1 MTGRRMRWPCPL
13 RALRRDRRGLALIEF
28 AMILPILLILY
39 LGSVQLQDGI
49 SCNRKVTI
57 ATRGV
62 ADLIAQNATGST
74 TQREIDNSLA
84 AATQVMAPY
93 PAARAMIRLTH
104 VTIDNNYQARV
115 DWSRALNG
123 IPDVKGTVATIPT
136 QMRVRGVSFLIARV
150 TYAYQPPTNFGFI
163 GPIKL
168 GDSLIMLPRNSS
180 AVTCV
185 DC

>member
-1 MTGRRMRWPCPL
+1 MIARTLAFRHLP
-13 RALRRDRRGLALIEF
+13 RAVACDARGLALIEF
-28 AMILPILLILY
+28 ALILPILLVLY

-57 ATRGV
+57 ATREV
-62 ADLIAQNATGST
+62 ADLIAQNAAGTT

-93 PAARAMIRLTH
+93 SATRAMIRLTH
-104 VTIDNNYQARV
+104 VTIDNGSQARV
-115 DWSRALNG
+115 DWSRALG
-123 IPDVKGTVATIPT
+123 GTADVKGSVMTIPS

-180 AVTCV
+180 AISCV